1 MVRRTKTD
9 QELDALLDAAERQCK
24 CLVAPDRATYEAL
37 RRRLKTGEV
46 IRPFPGMVVRADRWK
61 ALEKTPRA
69 QWRYVQNAYR
79 GLHPEEILCSYSA
92 ALEYGLWV
100 SKSQL
105 GKMHVVRPLPSQVE
119 ITRTM
124 HRHYVP
130 SGEIVNNHG
139 VKMTSLMRTVLDC
152 SLAASFPEALAIV
165 DSALRYCN
173 LDLQEYRQFVHQHA
187 AGRAGA
193 SRARAAAR
201 FADGRSE
208 NGGESIVRGKII
220 ELGYVAPVG
229 LQVEFLDPVSKNA
242 EFRVDMLFERVDGS
256 EVIGEVDGWEKY
268 GESPK
273 TTKEALIK
281 ERQRESHLTALG
293 IPVMRI
299 LFKRLDEPGYLENL
313 LQSFGI
319 PKCSENLIRS

>member
-256 EVIGEVDGWEKY
+256 EIIGEVDGWEKY

>member
-1 MVRRTKTD
+1 MVRHTKTD

-46 IRPFPGMVVRADRWK
+46 IRPFPGMAVRADRWK

-79 GLHPEEILCSYSA
+79 DLHPEEILYSYSA

-100 SKSQL
+100 SRSQL
-105 GKMHVVRPLPSQVE
+105 GKMHVVRPSSSQVE

-130 SGEIVNNHG
+130 PGEIVNNCG

-173 LDLQEYRQFVHQHA
+173 LDLSEYRQYVHQRA
-187 AGRAGA
+187 VGRAGA
-193 SRARAAAR
+193 NRARAAAR

-208 NGGESIVRGKII
+208 NGGESIARGKII
-220 ELGYVAPVG
+220 ELGYVAPAG
-229 LQVEFLDPVSKNA
+229 LQVEFLDPVSKSA
-242 EFRVDMLFERVDGS
+242 EFRVDMLFERADGS

-281 ERQRESHLTALG
+281 ERQRESYLTALG

-319 PKCSENLIRS
+319 PKCRESLSRS